1 MTLAPGEAR
10 YQGTRDQEAVEWSSL
25 AGQMKSRYCPKKHC
39 SRLGMWCE
47 NHPLI
52 FKVPNLVISM
62 NAYPLR
68 SWQKAVCSYPVL
80 HRILHAHPPTS
91 PRHEFFFPYSNG
103 FNITS
108 WLGTCSWFISLL
120 TMVQKNR
127 LLGVARRIRSWIL
140 MLVGLTSE
148 NFPRSLNFLLS
159 SWTLV
164 QPLNGGIWIFKNFF
178 WNRVLWNGWLSS
190 GRYRVNLW

>member
-1 MTLAPGEAR
+1 MWKSPPDFQSSQPCYKHECLSPTLLAEGFLQLPGVAQNFAP
-10 YQGTRDQEAVEWSSL
+10 
-25 AGQMKSRYCPKKHC
+25 
-39 SRLGMWCE
+39 
-47 NHPLI
+47 
-52 FKVPNLVISM
+52 
-62 NAYPLR
+62 
-68 SWQKAVCSYPVL
+68 
-80 HRILHAHPPTS
+80 PPPPS
-91 PRHEFFFPYSNG
+91 PRHEFFFPYSNV

-140 MLVGLTSE
+140 MLVGLISE

-178 WNRVLWNGWLSS
+178 WNWVLWNGWLSS

>member
-1 MTLAPGEAR
+1 
-10 YQGTRDQEAVEWSSL
+10 
-25 AGQMKSRYCPKKHC
+25 MKSRYCPEKHC

-47 NHPLI
+47 NHPPDFQRTQPCYKHECLSRTLLSEG
-52 FKVPNLVISM
+52 FLQLPSVAQNF
-62 NAYPLR
+62 A
-68 SWQKAVCSYPVL
+68 
-80 HRILHAHPPTS
+80 PP
-91 PRHEFFFPYSNG
+91 PHEFFFPYSNI

-140 MLVGLTSE
+140 MLVGLISE

-178 WNRVLWNGWLSS
+178 WNWVLWNRSLSS
-190 GRYRVNLW
+190 GIYTVNLW